1 MPTCATDT
9 FRPPLSKPFHPRL
22 RLNHQQQTQVPYV
35 RGLQQSDSCR
45 PGRGR
50 LRPRRT
56 TTVNGSI
63 LSTGNSVTGDL
74 AFVLDPALDVRV
86 ALQTRGGEIQN
97 ALSDASVEEQ
107 RFSPRKSL
115 QFSLGDGKGMIELHS
130 ISGDLP
136 LTLP

>member
-1 MPTCATDT
+1 
-9 FRPPLSKPFHPRL
+9 
-22 RLNHQQQTQVPYV
+22 
-35 RGLQQSDSCR
+35 
-45 PGRGR
+45 
-50 LRPRRT
+50 
-56 TTVNGSI
+56 
-63 LSTGNSVTGDL
+63 
-74 AFVLDPALDVRV
+74 VLDPALDVRV